1 MECEKKSKG
10 LMTELINANEVC
22 DYKPSNLESFLEL
35 LHAAIQEGR
44 NDEIIK
50 KNFITIYEGV
60 RDNNFEINLEPFQ
73 KTYEDLHK
81 K

>member
-1 MECEKKSKG
+1 MIIIKPRIYRDR
-10 LMTELINANEVC
+10 LINFKAE
-22 DYKPSNLESFLEL
+22 DFQALLESFLEL